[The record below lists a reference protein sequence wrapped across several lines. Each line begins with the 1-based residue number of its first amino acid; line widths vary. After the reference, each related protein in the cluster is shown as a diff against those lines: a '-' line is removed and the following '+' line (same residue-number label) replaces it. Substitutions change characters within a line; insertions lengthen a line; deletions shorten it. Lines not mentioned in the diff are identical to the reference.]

1 MSSKTNIMIDT
12 MLAEIE
18 TKVKADLVDISKQI
32 TQDFKA
38 QARNVVTAYYLNYNP
53 LMYERTYNLSSGVIN
68 DDISFSV
75 LNGSGY
81 GGGVQFSPMKM
92 NDYVSGGN
100 KNAVVNNFMLGIH
113 GSEKVQVDDISPMN
127 AMEEFQNNYKEIL
140 DRYFIG
146 RGYKVN

>member
-75 LNGSGY
+75 LNGNGY

-140 DRYFIG
+140 NGYFIS

>member
-38 QARNVVTAYYLNYNP
+38 KARNVVTAYYLNYNP

-81 GGGVQFSPMKM
+81 GGGVQFSSMKM

-140 DRYFIG
+140 DGYFIS